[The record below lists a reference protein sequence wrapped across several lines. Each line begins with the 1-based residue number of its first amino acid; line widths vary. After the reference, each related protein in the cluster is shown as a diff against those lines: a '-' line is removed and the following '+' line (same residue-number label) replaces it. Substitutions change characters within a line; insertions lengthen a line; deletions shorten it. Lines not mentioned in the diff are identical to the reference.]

1 VALSAEYEAEF
12 RKNRKA
18 WSFFSA
24 QPPSYRK
31 TITWWVMSAKRE
43 VTQRKRLDV
52 LIRDSASGVR
62 VGLLK

>member
-1 VALSAEYEAEF
+1 
-12 RKNRKA
+12 
-18 WSFFSA
+18 
-24 QPPSYRK
+24 
-31 TITWWVMSAKRE
+31 MSAKRE